1 MTQAPDFMRPA
12 RAIDHDAID
21 ALLRAAFPTPA
32 EAALV
37 QSLRAADQ
45 IEVEL
50 VMPWPAGLVGYLA
63 LSRMEAPSGWL
74 ALAPVAV
81 APAWQGK
88 RLGSRMVAG
97 ALRLMA
103 IKGVTTVVLGS
114 PSFYAR
120 AGFSLTRASHLT
132 SPFPLDHTLIARPG
146 MDGPRDTLIYPAA
159 FAQV

>member
-1 MTQAPDFMRPA
+1 MPQAPDFMRPA
-12 RAIDHDAID
+12 RSEDHAAID
-21 ALLRAAFPTPA
+21 ALLRATFPTPA

-37 QSLRAADQ
+37 RALRADGHM
-45 IEVEL
+45 EVEL

-63 LSRMEAPSGWL
+63 LSRMRAPDGWL

-103 IKGVTTVVLGS
+103 IKGVTVVVLGK

-120 AGFSLTRASHLT
+120 AGFSQERAAGLT
-132 SPFPLDHTLIARPG
+132 SPYPAENILIARPG
-146 MDGPRDTLIYPAA
+146 MDLPVETLVYPAA
-159 FAQV
+159 FAGV

>member
-1 MTQAPDFMRPA
+1 MTQAPDFMRPV
-12 RAIDHDAID
+12 RAEDHAAID

-32 EAALV
+32 EARLV
-37 QSLRAADQ
+37 QSLRTSGQ

-88 RLGSRMVAG
+88 RLGSRMVVG

-103 IKGVTTVVLGS
+103 IKGVTTVVLGA

-120 AGFSLTRASHLT
+120 AGFSLARAAHLT
-132 SPFPLDHTLIARPG
+132 SPYPRDQTLIARSG
-146 MDGPRDTLIYPAA
+146 MDSPRETLIYPAA
-159 FAQV
+159 FAQI

>member
-1 MTQAPDFMRPA
+1 MTQAPNFMRPV
-12 RAIDHDAID
+12 RAEDHAAID
-21 ALLRAAFPTPA
+21 ALLRAAFPTGA

-37 QSLRAADQ
+37 QSLRAAGQ

-63 LSRMEAPSGWL
+63 LSRMQAPDGWL

-103 IKGVTTVVLGS
+103 IKGMTTVVLGA

-120 AGFSLTRASHLT
+120 AGFSLARAAHLT
-132 SPFPLDHTLIARPG
+132 TPYPIDHTLIARPG
-146 MDGPRDTLIYPAA
+146 MDTPREVLVYPAA
-159 FAQV
+159 FALV